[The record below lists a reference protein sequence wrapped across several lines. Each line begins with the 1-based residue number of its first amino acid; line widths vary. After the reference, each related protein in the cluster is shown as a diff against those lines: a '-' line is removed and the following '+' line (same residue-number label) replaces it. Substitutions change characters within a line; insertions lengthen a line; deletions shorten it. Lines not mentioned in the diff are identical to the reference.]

1 MIPETQN
8 YNMTQEITTSQQG
21 VTVNYYIIHQKK
33 TFLDVEELSQ
43 EIPYAKKSIYNMI
56 SNVFLLWVFE
66 AAPDISLG
74 DYRPI
79 SKIWKQTLETCKIRY
94 RTPYQLRHTFA
105 CNARDAGFTDSWIQ
119 HMLGHSTL
127 DMLVRIYGNR
137 KHILDGNRHGFTK
150 EYVAEAVKNSSK

>member
-1 MIPETQN
+1 MIPEAQN

-56 SNVFLLWVFE
+56 SNVFFIVGMKQHLVY
-66 AAPDISLG
+66 SLG

-79 SKIWKQTLETCKIRY
+79 SKI
-94 RTPYQLRHTFA
+94 
-105 CNARDAGFTDSWIQ
+105 
-119 HMLGHSTL
+119 
-127 DMLVRIYGNR
+127 
-137 KHILDGNRHGFTK
+137 
-150 EYVAEAVKNSSK
+150 